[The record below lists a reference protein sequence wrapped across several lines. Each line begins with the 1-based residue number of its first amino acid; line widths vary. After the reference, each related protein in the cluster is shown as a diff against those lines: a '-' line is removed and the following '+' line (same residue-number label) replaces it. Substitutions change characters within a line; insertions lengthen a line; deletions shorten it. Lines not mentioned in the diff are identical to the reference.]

1 VSFELQLHLLPAR
14 AQWPSAIPAAACVSS
29 FRR

>member
-1 VSFELQLHLLPAR
+1 VSFELQLHLPAR